1 MYGIFM
7 ECWVALKLYG
17 GNGALL
23 PLFIVAS
30 VYIVVSEKDIR
41 KKIVLGILP
50 LLILIGFL
58 FPVTKIVYVA
68 LFDDGSDT
76 YYRILWI
83 IPMYV
88 VIGYSA
94 CKALMNIRKDNVRRG
109 ILALI
114 VLIIAVTGS
123 FVYANQYMSVAENI
137 YHIPQNVIDIC
148 DVIAP
153 EDGEPR
159 VRAAF
164 PSELV
169 HFVRQY
175 DTDILMP
182 YGREM
187 IVTQWDYYNVVYEVM
202 EKPEVIDA
210 KALLEATRQTK
221 CHYIVLADTREIDGS
236 LSDLGLDAIANID
249 GYTIYEDP
257 EVAK

>member
-17 GNGALL
+17 GNGVLL
-23 PLFIVAS
+23 LMFLAAAIYIVA
-30 VYIVVSEKDIR
+30 SEKDIK

-50 LLILIGFL
+50 LVILAGFL

-76 YYRILWI
+76 YYRILWL

-88 VIGYSA
+88 VIGYGA
-94 CKALMNIRKDNVRRG
+94 CKAVMNFKKDAVRRG
-109 ILALI
+109 MLALI
-114 VLIIAVTGS
+114 LLIIAVTGS
-123 FVYANQYMSVAENI
+123 FVYANQYMSKAENL

-175 DTDILMP
+175 NTDILMP

-187 IVTQWDYYNVVYEVM
+187 VVTQWDYYNAVYEVM
-202 EKPEVIDA
+202 EKPETIDA
-210 KALLEATRQTK
+210 TALLEATRQTK
-221 CHYIVLADTREIDGS
+221 CRYIVLSDSRQIDQS
-236 LSDLGLDAIANID
+236 LEELGLNVIANID
-249 GYTIYEDP
+249 GYTVYEDE
-257 EVAK
+257 EVSG

>member
-17 GNGALL
+17 GNGVLL
-23 PLFIVAS
+23 LMFLAAAI
-30 VYIVVSEKDIR
+30 YIVVSEKDIK

-50 LLILIGFL
+50 LVILVGFL

-76 YYRILWI
+76 YYRILWL

-88 VIGYSA
+88 VIGYGA
-94 CKALMNIRKDNVRRG
+94 CKAVMNFKKDAVRRG
-109 ILALI
+109 MLALI
-114 VLIIAVTGS
+114 LLIIAVTGS
-123 FVYANQYMSVAENI
+123 FVYANQYMSKAENL

-187 IVTQWDYYNVVYEVM
+187 VVTQWDYYNAVYEVM
-202 EKPEVIDA
+202 EKPEIIDA
-210 KALLEATRQTK
+210 TALLEATRQTK
-221 CHYIVLADTREIDGS
+221 CRYIVLSDSRQIDQS
-236 LSDLGLDAIANID
+236 LEELGLNAIANID
-249 GYTIYEDP
+249 GYTIYEDE
-257 EVAK
+257 EVSG

>member
-17 GNGALL
+17 GNGVLL
-23 PLFIVAS
+23 LMFLAAAI
-30 VYIVVSEKDIR
+30 YIVVSEKDIK

-50 LLILIGFL
+50 LVILVGFL

-76 YYRILWI
+76 YYRILWL

-88 VIGYSA
+88 VIGYGA
-94 CKALMNIRKDNVRRG
+94 CKAVMNFKKDAVRRG
-109 ILALI
+109 MLALI
-114 VLIIAVTGS
+114 LLIIAVTGS
-123 FVYANQYMSVAENI
+123 FVYANQYMSKAENL

-153 EDGEPR
+153 ENGEPR

-187 IVTQWDYYNVVYEVM
+187 VVTQWDYYNAVYEVM
-202 EKPEVIDA
+202 EKPEIIDA
-210 KALLEATRQTK
+210 TALLEATRQTK
-221 CHYIVLADTREIDGS
+221 CRYIVLSDSRQIDQS
-236 LSDLGLDAIANID
+236 LEELGLNAIANID
-249 GYTIYEDP
+249 GYTIYEDE
-257 EVAK
+257 EVSG